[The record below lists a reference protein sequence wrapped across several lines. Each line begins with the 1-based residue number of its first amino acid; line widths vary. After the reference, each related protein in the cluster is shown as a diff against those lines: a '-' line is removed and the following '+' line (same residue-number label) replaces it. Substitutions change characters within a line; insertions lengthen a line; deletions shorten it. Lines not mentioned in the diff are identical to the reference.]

1 MSLYRQ
7 VGRRSGWLAASFV
20 AVLLVGFAVGFGV
33 ARVTEEEPTL
43 TDAVAKLQSDAE
55 PTADALELVA
65 LHYETSKEAARAQLE
80 RAQESFAGLEPELR
94 VLTPEGA
101 AAAAAAVVRVERLVE
116 SDAPADE
123 VVQAAQAA
131 EAAVRRAARLR

>member
-33 ARVTEEEPTL
+33 ARATDEEPTL

-80 RAQESFAGLEPELR
+80 RAQASFAELEPELR
-94 VLTPEGA
+94 MLTPQGA
-101 AAAAAAVVRVERLVE
+101 VAAAAAVDRVETLVE
-116 SDAPADE
+116 SDAPAAQ
-123 VVQAAQAA
+123 VVRAA
-131 EAAVRRAARLR
+131 EAARAAVRRAARLR

>member
-7 VGRRSGWLAASFV
+7 VGRRSGWLAASFA

-33 ARVTEEEPTL
+33 ARATEEEPTL

-80 RAQESFAGLEPELR
+80 RAQKSFAGLEPELR
-94 VLTPEGA
+94 ALTPEGA

-116 SDAPADE
+116 SDAPADQ